1 MPAYT
6 LSAPDHLLRLRKIE
20 GQVRGIQRMI
30 DDGRYC
36 IDILNQ
42 IAAVRHALDRVA
54 MSLVDSHVRHCVLDA
69 AQTDGDLAQHR
80 LDEALDA
87 VNRLLV
93 DR

>member
-6 LSAPDHLLRLRKIE
+6 LTAPDHLVRLRKIE

-30 DDGRYC
+30 EDGRYC
-36 IDILNQ
+36 IDVLNQ
-42 IAAVRHALDRVA
+42 IAAARHALDRVA
-54 MSLVDSHVRHCVLDA
+54 LSLVDSHVRHCVLDA
-69 AQTDGDLAQHR
+69 ARTDDDLAQHR

>member
-1 MPAYT
+1 MPAYELT
-6 LSAPDHLLRLRKIE
+6 APDHLVRLRKIE

-30 DDGRYC
+30 EDGRYC
-36 IDILNQ
+36 IDVLNQ

-54 MSLVDSHVRHCVLDA
+54 MSLVDTHVRHCVLDA
-69 AQTDGDLAQHR
+69 ASADGDLGQHR
-80 LDEALDA
+80 LDEALEA

>member
-1 MPAYT
+1 MAGYT
-6 LSAPDHLLRLRKIE
+6 LTAPDHLLRLRKIE
-20 GQVRGIQRMI
+20 GQVRGIQRMVE
-30 DDGRYC
+30 DDRYC
-36 IDILNQ
+36 IDVLNQ
-42 IAAVRHALDRVA
+42 IAAVRHALDRIA

-69 AQTDGDLAQHR
+69 ARADGELGRHR